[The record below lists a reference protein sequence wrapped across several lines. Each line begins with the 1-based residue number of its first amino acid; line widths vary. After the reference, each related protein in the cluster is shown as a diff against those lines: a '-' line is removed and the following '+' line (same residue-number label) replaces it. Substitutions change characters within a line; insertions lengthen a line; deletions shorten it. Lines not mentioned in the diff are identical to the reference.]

1 MSEEIKRKAKEL
13 ANKAYWRTKPDAVS
27 LYEISDPNVEEILQE
42 AMLWATQELRREN
55 AELKARLWG
64 QEPKEEL
71 VKCSAC
77 ATISNWNKLT
87 CGCPKCGNHSFY
99 DVDKP
104 KPQGEE

>member
-1 MSEEIKRKAKEL
+1 MSEDIKTFTKRIMDMTYDEL
-13 ANKAYWRTKPDAVS
+13 KLKVMQLEQRN
-27 LYEISDPNVEEILQE
+27 SDLL
-42 AMLWATQELRREN
+42 AEN
-55 AELKARLWG
+55 ASLKARLWG